1 MVAYAPRVS
10 EALPSAF
17 GDYLLLEKLGQGATA
32 EVFLARPRDA
42 ALALP
47 APLVIK
53 RLHAAIAR
61 EERFV
66 QRFRHEAEIAVRVD
80 SAHVARVYDVG
91 AVGEALYF
99 AMEHV
104 AGASLATVMTR
115 AREQNQ
121 PIAPRAALELIA
133 QALAGLEALHTLKNE
148 TTGEPLRFAHRDLAP
163 KNLMLGDDGRV
174 RVIDLGLGRS
184 EAQEWRTRAGAVMGS
199 IGYMSPEQV
208 SGKPVDHRTDLY
220 TLGIVL
226 FELLAGRPLI
236 SGTGEREI
244 MQASL
249 KPEVPSLAALRG
261 DVPMEIDAILRKAL
275 AKKVEDRFQTASAF
289 AAAID
294 RTIDPQ
300 ARAGSLEALRASLNA
315 GAPKA
320 PTPQLPTIDTAIPEP
335 SKIESTVV
343 FARQIPPAQTAATRV
358 TPPRPKV
365 AKRASPPRAW
375 IAAALLLVGA
385 LLGVVARL
393 AWAVL

>member
-1 MVAYAPRVS
+1 MS

-53 RLHAAIAR
+53 RLHAAHAR

-66 QRFRHEAEIAVRVD
+66 QRFRHEAEIAVQVD

-104 AGASLATVMTR
+104 AGFTLATLIAR
-115 AREQNQ
+115 ARERR
-121 PIAPRAALELIA
+121 IAIEPRAALELIA
-133 QALAGLEALHTLKNE
+133 QALAGLNALHTLKNE
-148 TTGEPLRFAHRDLAP
+148 NTGEPLRFAHRDLAP
-163 KNLMLGDDGRV
+163 KNLMLGHDGRV

-184 EAQEWRTRAGAVMGS
+184 EAREWRTRAGAVMGS
-199 IGYMSPEQV
+199 LGYMSPEQAT
-208 SGKPVDHRTDLY
+208 GKPVDHRTDLY
-220 TLGIVL
+220 TLGLVL

-236 SGTGEREI
+236 SGTGEREL

-249 KPEVPSLAALRG
+249 KPELPSLAALRG
-261 DVPMEIDAILRKAL
+261 DVPMELDAILRKAL
-275 AKKVEDRFQTASAF
+275 HKKPEDRFQTAAAF
-289 AAAID
+289 TAAID
-294 RTIDPQ
+294 RTFEPTVREG
-300 ARAGSLEALRASLNA
+300 AVEALLASLGT
-315 GAPKA
+315 GAEA
-320 PTPQLPTIDTAIPEP
+320 PTPQIPTIDTAIPEP
-335 SKIESTVV
+335 SKVESTVY
-343 FARQIPPAQTAATRV
+343 ARQIPPAQTAPTQVAR
-358 TPPRPKV
+358 PRAQL
-365 AKRASPPRAW
+365 AKRSRAPRAL
-375 IAAALLLVGA
+375 IAGALLMVGA